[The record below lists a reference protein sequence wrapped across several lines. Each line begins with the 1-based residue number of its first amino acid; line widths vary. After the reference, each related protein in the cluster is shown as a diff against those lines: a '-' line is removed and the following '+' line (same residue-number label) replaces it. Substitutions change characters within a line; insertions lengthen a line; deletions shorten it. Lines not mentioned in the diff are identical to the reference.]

1 MREAASPK
9 VPRPGG
15 GMAAPDGE
23 PDPAEIMVNKIST
36 MLARVN
42 PELLLIAV
50 NYKKC
55 YNK

>member
-36 MLARVN
+36 MITDVN
-42 PELLLIAV
+42 PALLLIAV